1 MAAGSPEPAR
11 EAAQQRA
18 LSRSVSS
25 ESMRRLDEL
34 RIDSYQPAPA
44 WQREF
49 SYTERR
55 GTLDEIDYM
64 TDEEEGSLH
73 DASGSDAP
81 RAELQAGRWAL
92 SMDSC
97 C

>member
-1 MAAGSPEPAR
+1 MAAGDPEPAR

-18 LSRSVSS
+18 LVARFGDVSTA
-25 ESMRRLDEL
+25 E
-34 RIDSYQPAPA
+34 
-44 WQREF
+44 QREG

-55 GTLDEIDYM
+55 GTLDDIDYM

-81 RAELQAGRWAL
+81 RGELQAGRWA
-92 SMDSC
+92 SSIDSC